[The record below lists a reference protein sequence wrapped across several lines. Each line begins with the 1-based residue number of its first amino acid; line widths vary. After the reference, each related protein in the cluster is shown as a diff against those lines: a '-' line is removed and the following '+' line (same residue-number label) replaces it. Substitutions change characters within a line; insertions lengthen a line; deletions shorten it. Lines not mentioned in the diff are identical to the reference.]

1 MARTVLL
8 ITALAGIAAISYVVL
23 TSGEPTAPP
32 APAPVATES
41 PVEQRRQQVQSVS
54 QLYRETCANCHG
66 ENGQGGGAGTRTL
79 LTRELFDQNLDR
91 RFFDSIK
98 NGVVGGGMEAYGPTM
113 SDSQI
118 WGLVVHIREMQAR
131 ALRAE
136 FGSPTPVNGVY
147 KSQRESFRI
156 ETVVEREAGLATPW
170 SIDWLPDGRALV
182 TNRPGQLVIVKDGKI
197 AATVEGTPAVRN
209 MGQGGLLEVAVHPQY
224 TQNKWIYLAYSD
236 PHQDSQLG
244 MTKLVRGKLAFEG
257 SIARWTSQQTIFEVP
272 KDMYSGGGVH
282 FGCRIVFDGK
292 GHLFFCI
299 GERGI
304 GELSQNLAR
313 PNGKVYRVMEDG
325 KIPADNPFASAADRE
340 KGHLPAI
347 WSYGHRNPQGLAFD
361 LKGSLYVT
369 EHAPRGG
376 DELNRIVKGENYGWP
391 LVSFGINYNDS
402 PLATPWPTPE
412 QNIRMPLFRWLPSS
426 AACGL
431 DTVRGDKF
439 PNWKGDLI
447 AGGLAGQ
454 NVDRVRV
461 DGDRF
466 IEREELLHG
475 LGRVRDVACGPDG
488 FVYVVLN
495 QPDIIVRL
503 VPAK

>member
-1 MARTVLL
+1 MIVIA
-8 ITALAGIAAISYVVL
+8 ALAGIAAISYVVL
-23 TSGEPTAPP
+23 TSE
-32 APAPVATES
+32 APAPPPVVS
-41 PVEQRRQQVQSVS
+41 PAALNAVVEQSRQQVQSIS

-79 LTRELFDQNLDR
+79 LTKELFDQKLDR

-118 WGLVVHIREMQAR
+118 WGLVVHIREMQSR

-136 FGSPTPVNGVY
+136 FGSPTPVDGVY
-147 KSQRESFRI
+147 KSQRERFKL
-156 ETVVEREAGLATPW
+156 ETVVAKEAGLNTPW

-182 TNRPGQLVIVKDGKI
+182 TNRPGQLVVVKDGKI
-197 AATVEGTPAVRN
+197 MATVEGTPEVRDS
-209 MGQGGLLEVAVHPQY
+209 GQGGLLDVAVHPQY
-224 TQNKWIYLAYSD
+224 SQNKWIYLAYSD
-236 PHQDSQLG
+236 PHQNGQLG
-244 MTKLVRGKLAFEG
+244 MTKIVRGKLAFEG
-257 SIARWTSQQTIFEVP
+257 VVARWSSQQTIFEVT
-272 KDMYSGGGVH
+272 KGLYSGGGVH
-282 FGCRIVFDGK
+282 FGSRIVFDGK

-304 GELSQNLAR
+304 GELAQDLSR
-313 PNGKVYRVMEDG
+313 PNGKVYRVMDDG
-325 KIPADNPFASAADRE
+325 KIPVDNPFASAADRE
-340 KGHLPAI
+340 KGRLPAI

-361 LKGSLYVT
+361 LKGNLYDT

-376 DELNRIVKGENYGWP
+376 DELNRVVKGANYGWP

-402 PLATPWPTPE
+402 PLATPWPSQD
-412 QNIRMPLFRWLPSS
+412 QNITMPVYRWLPSS

-431 DTVRGDKF
+431 DTVRGNAF
-439 PNWKGDLI
+439 PSWKGDLI

-466 IEREELLHG
+466 VEREELLHG
-475 LGRVRDVACGPDG
+475 LGRVRDVVCGPDG
-488 FVYVVLN
+488 FIYVVLN
-495 QPDIIVRL
+495 QPDTIIRL